1 MGFSRQEFWSG
12 LPFPSPE
19 LDVRVGPYKEDWV
32 PKNWCFW
39 TVVLEKTLESPLD
52 CKEIQPV
59 NPKGNQYWIFIG
71 RTDFEAPIFWP
82 PDAKSWLIRKDPDA
96 GKDRRQEEKGSTEN
110 EWLDGMSD
118 LMDMS
123 LSKLHKTEDREAWCA
138 AVHGVGKSRIWL
150 SDWTT
155 ITGKAMW
162 SSVYSRSVTYNSMC
176 PLGLYS
182 PPDSSVYGMLQ
193 AVILEWIATPSSG
206 GSSQPRDRIHIS
218 ASPALGGGF
227 FTIAPPVNRVLRL
240 MQLVTT
246 NLVAWRRHWQP
257 TPALL
262 PGKSHGQR
270 SLVGYG
276 PWGR

>member
-19 LDVRVGPYKEDWV
+19 LDVRVGPYKEGWV

-82 PDAKSWLIRKDPDA
+82 PDAKSRLIRKDPYA
-96 GKDRRQEEKGSTEN
+96 GKDRRQEQKGSTEN

-123 LSKLHKTEDREAWCA
+123 LNKLHEMEDREAWCA

-155 ITGKAMW
+155 ITGKATW
-162 SSVYSRSVTYNSMC
+162 SSVYSCSVTYDSMC
-176 PLGLYS
+176 PPGL
-182 PPDSSVYGMLQ
+182 
-193 AVILEWIATPSSG
+193 
-206 GSSQPRDRIHIS
+206 
-218 ASPALGGGF
+218 
-227 FTIAPPVNRVLRL
+227 
-240 MQLVTT
+240 
-246 NLVAWRRHWQP
+246 QP
-257 TPALL
+257 TRLLCPWDAPGNNTGVDCHALL
-262 PGKSHGQR
+262 RGIFPTQGSNPHLCV
-270 SLVGYG
+270 SCI
-276 PWGR
+276 GRWILYYCAACE